1 MNKKFYFLLSFSALA
16 LSACGQAAAEEPV
29 VMNGEPFELYL
40 IDDAEM
46 TGTDLLNDDLE
57 DLPLIEEP
65 FLSTED
71 IVSYMWGTHAINLT
85 EEAYLKVVVI
95 FSQGIPVTG
104 IPFVIVSY
112 DERIYAG
119 AFWSLAS
126 SVSFD
131 GVVILQPF
139 DPAGQP
145 LFITLGYPTA
155 DFFTGEDP
163 RGDPRLR
170 QALENAELIIE

>member
-1 MNKKFYFLLSFSALA
+1 MNKKFYILLIFSILA
-16 LSACGQAAAEEPV
+16 LNACGQAEVEEPP
-29 VMNGEPFELYL
+29 VMVGEPFELYL

-46 TGTDLLNDDLE
+46 AVTDLLNVDLE

-104 IPFVIVSY
+104 TPFVIVSY
-112 DERIYAG
+112 GERIYAG

-131 GVVILQPF
+131 GVVIQQPF

-145 LFITLGYPTA
+145 LFITLGYPSP

>member
-1 MNKKFYFLLSFSALA
+1 MDKKFYFLLIFSVLA
-16 LSACGQAAAEEPV
+16 LSACGGAADEEPFI
-29 VMNGEPFELYL
+29 MEGEAFEMYL
-40 IDDAEM
+40 IADPELS
-46 TGTDLLNDDLE
+46 GGDLQNYELE
-57 DLPLIEEP
+57 ELPLNEEP
-65 FLSTED
+65 FLSTND
-71 IVSYMWGTHAINLT
+71 IVSYMWGNHAINLT
-85 EEAYLKVVVI
+85 EEAYLKVVVN
-95 FSQGIPVTG
+95 FAQGLPLNG
-104 IPFVIVSY
+104 LPFVIVSNN
-112 DERIYAG
+112 ERIYAG

-126 SVSFD
+126 SASFD
-131 GVVILQPF
+131 GVVIQQPF